1 MPRRT
6 ITFTTNAVRRV
17 TSLPKCSNAKRIR
30 KSPQKATSFR
40 SELFFTCYWRATISS
55 KGRTRKKSSRKTSHL
70 SSISAVWRKRAWI
83 NTPSTFCR
91 RCLRFSLKTVW
102 VRVSAYN
109 TNSLDAKSSM
119 RNLKCLQHQLQEI
132 NKLISY
138 DSSIL
143 LLLPYIFFAILIILI
158 LSLNE
163 YLLQINYILLLIDS
177 LI

>member
-40 SELFFTCYWRATISS
+40 SELFFTFYWRATISS

-109 TNSLDAKSSM
+109 TNSLNVNQAYNS
-119 RNLKCLQHQLQEI
+119 LKCLRHQLSTNKRLSFFDNLDTIHYSIFSYSSLI
-132 NKLISY
+132 NKNCFLWW
-138 DSSIL
+138 
-143 LLLPYIFFAILIILI
+143 
-158 LSLNE
+158 
-163 YLLQINYILLLIDS
+163 
-177 LI
+177 

>member
-109 TNSLDAKSSM
+109 TNSLNVNQAYNS
-119 RNLKCLQHQLQEI
+119 LKCLRHQLST
-132 NKLISY
+132 NKRLSFFDNLDTIHYSIFSY
-138 DSSIL
+138 S
-143 LLLPYIFFAILIILI
+143 
-158 LSLNE
+158 
-163 YLLQINYILLLIDS
+163 S
-177 LI
+177 LIKKKCFLWW